1 MIRPNDRRDSYRLHL
16 DPGQAVVKMEPGTSV
31 ELRDLSASG
40 GRLIVR
46 GAGRERPELTSL
58 EIELANGDVV
68 RAEPDVV
75 RARSHEPGVYHLG
88 ARFRHLE
95 AAAVHKLSRFIAGEF
110 QRRTSDPS
118 RLLDLSRSLAVKSPL
133 FIRNIFAG
141 CGEDRELPLAV
152 IDRSLRLGGELRVSG
167 MGFEDGRRVIRARF
181 TSDAPA
187 VLSLERA
194 YSFLMGGPSAVT
206 VFESRCLQQRGQEVT
221 LALPEEVRQAGSRD
235 ARRIE
240 LPEPAPAPM
249 RVAFTHPRLPG
260 QTSAGALL
268 NVAERGLSFA
278 VPANEHGLFPG
289 DRLSDL
295 AIELP
300 GCTLRARAVVR
311 RIGGEGTDR
320 PSCGVELVLFAT
332 RADAE
337 VWRRFVFGQL
347 HPNIVDGNGRAETA
361 WDLLEGSKYVD
372 LWTPPAAR
380 QHVRQEY
387 LRSWQDAATEIGH
400 SVILYRESE
409 TAAGMVAG
417 SAVTPRSWVLHHLAS
432 DARADADARLPLSN
446 AYEVISAILNRLKM
460 ETDLEHFLI
469 YLERGKRWNDRLY
482 SDFARRYF
490 DQEKIL
496 LTELEVHRRASA
508 TPLVEEESLPVMEA
522 TPGLLSLLARRLAE
536 TLPAI
541 ERKALALDE
550 DRIRLFA
557 FSEACDR
564 WGQDRR
570 RDIFFVADGDRP
582 SAALIAESGGEGVN
596 IFGLLNTC
604 RIVTLG
610 EQAPSTAARE
620 ALLRRAVEHYRAR
633 DKMHF
638 LLFEDANVD
647 DAPTRLGFER
657 VSGGLRWIAHRDVIP
672 AWAAYL
678 EGLLA
683 SGGG

>member
-16 DPGQAVVKMEPGTSV
+16 DPGQAVVNEAGGPSI

-46 GAGRERPELTSL
+46 EAGCELPQLTSL
-58 EIELANGDVV
+58 EIQLANGDVV
-68 RAEPDVV
+68 RAQPDVV
-75 RARSHEPGVYHLG
+75 RARSHEPGVFHLG
-88 ARFRHLE
+88 TRFRQLGAE
-95 AAAVHKLSRFIAGEF
+95 GVHKLSRFIAGEF

-141 CGEDRELPLAV
+141 CGEDGEQSLSV
-152 IDRSLRLGGELRVSG
+152 IDRSLRLGAQLRVSG
-167 MGFEDGRRVIRARF
+167 VGFEDGRRVIRARF
-181 TSDAPA
+181 TGDAPA

-194 YSFLMGGPSAVT
+194 YSFLMGGPAAVT
-206 VFESRCLQQRGQEVT
+206 VFESRCLQQRGHEVT
-221 LALPEEVRQAGSRD
+221 LALPDEVRQAGSRE

-240 LPEPAPAPM
+240 VADPAPL
-249 RVAFTHPRLPG
+249 RVSFTHPRLSG
-260 QTSAGALL
+260 IAAGGKILD
-268 NVAERGLSFA
+268 VAEPGLSFA
-278 VPANEHGLFPG
+278 VPATEHGLFPG
-289 DRLSDL
+289 DRLADL

-300 GCTLRARAVVR
+300 GCTLRARAAVR
-311 RIGGEGTDR
+311 RISGEGTAAA
-320 PSCGVELVLFAT
+320 SCGVELVLFAT

-347 HPNIVDGNGRAETA
+347 HPNIVDGKGRAQTA
-361 WDLLEGSKYVD
+361 WDLLEGSKYVE

-380 QHVRQEY
+380 AHVREEY
-387 LRSWQDAATEIGH
+387 LRSWQDAASEIGH
-400 SVILYRESE
+400 SVILYRERE

-432 DARADADARLPLSN
+432 DARSDADARLPLSN
-446 AYEVISAILNRLKM
+446 AYQVISAILNRLKM

-482 SDFARRYF
+482 ADFAQRYF

-496 LTELEVHRRASA
+496 LTELEVHRRSTDAA
-508 TPLVEEESLPVMEA
+508 LPEGEALPVLEA
-522 TPGLLSLLARRLAE
+522 TPPLLSLLARRLAE

-541 ERKALALDE
+541 ERRALALDE

-557 FSEACDR
+557 FSEACDG

-570 RDIFFVADGDRP
+570 RDIFFAGEGDRP
-582 SAALIAESGGEGVN
+582 AAAMIAESGGEGVN

-604 RIVTLG
+604 RIIALG
-610 EQAPSTAARE
+610 ERAPSTAERE

-633 DKMHF
+633 GKLHF
-638 LLFEDANVD
+638 LLFEDTDVD
-647 DAPTRLGFER
+647 DAPARLGFER

-683 SGGG
+683 SGSG